1 MWKKQRGRQGIED
14 FDGKKQS
21 TEKELTIIHVHAERK
36 SIYWLYDLII
46 VHTQC
51 LKVNLPVILIR

>member
-21 TEKELTIIHVHAERK
+21 TEKELTIIHV
-36 SIYWLYDLII
+36 
-46 VHTQC
+46 QC
-51 LKVNLPVILIR
+51 RTKKYILVI